1 MNWFDQLK
9 KLFGLSVKPDAV
21 MTKPAEKTLYE
32 NKSEELEIHSLWDY
46 IKIQDNTQAQHIVN
60 VIGFDEW
67 VTMEEIQRRI
77 QEIFGISYQNERS
90 LYPYIKTLV
99 DCGLLEI
106 SNVGGKRKW
115 RKKDLLI
122 KLKKVQEEEIES
134 STAEAKVSMS
144 RKSS

>member
-1 MNWFDQLK
+1 MNLLDQVRRWL
-9 KLFGLSVKPDAV
+9 GLVPKTSEGT
-21 MTKPAEKTLYE
+21 TKPKDKVLYE
-32 NKSEELEIHSLWDY
+32 SKNEELEIHSLWDH

-60 VIGFDEW
+60 VVGFDEW

-122 KLKKVQEEEIES
+122 KLKKVVNEELEQIENRP
-134 STAEAKVSMS
+134 VSIS
-144 RKSS
+144 K